1 MRSFKP
7 GDILLVRFPR
17 ANLQSGKYRPV
28 LLLSRMPG
36 PFDDW
41 LICGITS
48 QLRHE
53 VEGWDEVVK
62 RADGDFKSSGL
73 KVPSLIRI
81 GKLATVEEAVLEGV
95 LGEISSERL
104 MRTLKRLMNH
114 LERVRR
120 GDGQ

>member
-1 MRSFKP
+1 MNFKP
-7 GDILLVRFPR
+7 GYISLVRFPR

-48 QLRHE
+48 QLRHK
-53 VEGWDEVVK
+53 VEGWDEVIN
-62 RADGDFKSSGL
+62 RTDDDFKPSGL

-81 GKLATVEEAVLEGV
+81 GKLATVEEEVLESMLGV
-95 LGEISSERL
+95 ISSERL
-104 MRTLKRLMNH
+104 MRILKRLMNH

-120 GDGQ
+120 GDG